1 MVTVEFMGPIGR
13 EPMQIEADSV
23 AALASVLNQDPS
35 LSSWLESSAIAVND
49 EMVLDKNYPLKAGD
63 RVLLLPPVCGG

>member
-13 EPMQIEADSV
+13 PAMQVEVSSLQ
-23 AALASVLNQDPS
+23 ALADILNKDAQLAP
-35 LSSWLESSAIAVND
+35 WLASSAIAVND
-49 EMVLDKNYPLKAGD
+49 EMVTDRALLLKDGD